1 MMFYK
6 KLTSVF
12 SLFLIGIISNQFV
25 LNAQTGLLVG
35 QDTTKRPITTAVP
48 FLTISPDARAG
59 GMGDLGVASS
69 PDVNSAYWN
78 PAKLAFVEDKW
89 GASLSYTPWL
99 RQLVNDMYLSYLTGY
114 YKIDDLQA
122 VSLSLS
128 YFNLGSIQ
136 FTTDNGDIIRD
147 FIPREMSLGASYSR
161 KLSEKFSMAVAGR
174 YIHSN
179 LTADLMIGSGS
190 NQTETKPGNTAAADV
205 AMYYQDDNF
214 NLGGYESTLTFGA
227 NISNIGAK
235 ISYSNKN
242 ERDFIPTMLR
252 LGAGINTKFDE
263 FNSLSVYGEMSK
275 LMVPSPPLR
284 DSQNNIVKGSDPRD
298 QTVLSGIFG
307 SFGDAPDG
315 FSEELQEMMWA
326 LGLEYWYQDLFAARA
341 GYFTEHNNKGGR
353 KYFTIG
359 VGVRYQKFGLDVAY
373 LIPQSQNNPL
383 AETLR
388 FTFIFTF
395 DEKKSEG
402 S

>member
-1 MMFYK
+1 MFYK
-6 KLTSVF
+6 KLTSIF
-12 SLFLIGIISNQFV
+12 SLFVLGFFSTQFMA
-25 LNAQTGLLVG
+25 NAQSGLLVG
-35 QDTTKRPITTAVP
+35 QDTTRRPITTAVP

-59 GMGDLGVASS
+59 GMGDLGVATS
-69 PDVNSAYWN
+69 PDANATYWN
-78 PAKLAFVEDKW
+78 PAKLAFLEDQW

-122 VSLSLS
+122 VGVSMS

-136 FTTDNGDIIRD
+136 FTTDRGDIIRD
-147 FIPREMSLGASYSR
+147 FTPRELSVSATYSR
-161 KLSEKFSMAVAGR
+161 KLSETFSMAVAGR

-179 LTADLMIGSGS
+179 LTADLIVGSGN
-190 NQTETKPGNTAAADV
+190 NQTETKPGNTGAADI
-205 AMYYQDDNF
+205 AMYYENDNF

-235 ISYSNKN
+235 ISYSDRNQ
-242 ERDFIPTMLR
+242 RDFIPTMLR

-263 FNSLSVYGEMSK
+263 FNSLAVYGEMSK

-284 DSQNNIVKGSDPRD
+284 DGQNNIVQGTDPRD
-298 QTVLSGIFG
+298 QTVLQGVFG
-307 SFGDAPDG
+307 SFGDAVDG
-315 FSEELQEMMWA
+315 FSEEMQEMMWA

-341 GYFTEHNNKGGR
+341 GYFNEHNNKGGR

-388 FTFIFTF
+388 FTFHFSF
-395 DEKKSEG
+395 DEKESKS
-402 S
+402 